1 MAEFSVDDIL
11 RAMGQGQDDSID
23 QLENSQFA
31 KTIMSSL
38 DELVKKQKIKDS
50 GALSEKD
57 VKLLASIMSNE
68 IKNLGIFKKG
78 STEKLLK
85 DINKSIKD
93 AIISGSQVSTQG
105 AALYGTSRLY
115 SAVAGSRGGAKGGQL
130 DLTAPSASGKAVLS
144 QAKDY
149 LSKDDFNDTMNSIT
163 NKLLS
168 FFKGSSKDS
177 DIKSQKFWKKQSNV
191 LITGLLDG
199 LLRQKLIG
207 GAIQDGSKLFGY
219 IVASH
224 LSKVFGPF
232 GRILGLGVMALT
244 STIPALLTNI
254 LRAVLLFKVFDMLS
268 GGSLSKGI
276 GPSKWFRYASRY
288 GMGAKVKRLSQP
300 FVRGAR
306 GLGGFLGRALPIVG
320 YTAGGLDIAS
330 GIGQIAQAKDGVG
343 ATQGVLKGAGG
354 VSTIAG
360 TTLIGKGVQGTVVGA
375 ILITLGRILDYTS
388 KNNDIVKEFTQHG
401 FTAGLKEFWKS
412 IKESITGKREA
423 VQSRT
428 GHLTDPRSLI
438 NVPLRG
444 SRYIEGATEAKY
456 PFETPL
462 KVTPVDDTGKMKAT
476 SFAEGIGQAYSYAY
490 GNAVQIQRQI
500 AAKRAPKGVQ
510 VLSKTPHQVGGYG
523 HLTPWGKI
531 DIVGV
536 PKRAEGTVQQLASQ
550 YYGSGAVATHEMS
563 GGAHFDISTAHP
575 RVRGYQRFKA
585 TPSTTAG
592 VLSTYGVKPR
602 VSEEGWFLNPHE
614 VETTAGSK
622 YLWEEYQRN
631 KAMQEKYEWIPANKD
646 NFRNDVY
653 YNGKAMVPRGTSK
666 ILEGL
671 KKKGYQPELTSGIG
685 LMGRLSSN
693 PLSYAPE
700 PPKIKS
706 DAEKQVEQ
714 IQEAPKEA
722 AKKIFDFGST
732 INKNINKAGSMGSK
746 AMALP
751 SDSAT
756 GNRTFSAV
764 YNNLVA
770 QATLG
775 TEGMRGIV

>member
-11 RAMGQGQDDSID
+11 RAMSQGQDDTID
-23 QLENSQFA
+23 QLESSQFA

-38 DELVKKQKIKDS
+38 DALVKKQKIKDS

-57 VKLLASIMSNE
+57 AKLLASIMSNE

-85 DINKSIKD
+85 DIKKSIED
-93 AIISGSQVSTQG
+93 AIIAGSQVSTQG

-115 SAVAGSRGGAKGGQL
+115 SAVAGARGGVKGGQL
-130 DLTAPSASGKAVLS
+130 DLTAPSASGKVVLG

-149 LSKDDFNDTMNSIT
+149 LSKDDFNDTMNNVT
-163 NKLLS
+163 DKLLS
-168 FFKGSSKDS
+168 FLKGNLKDS
-177 DIKSQKFWKKQSNV
+177 DTDNQKFWKKQSSA

-199 LLRQKLIG
+199 LMTHKLIG

-224 LSKVFGPF
+224 LSKIFGPF

-244 STIPALLTNI
+244 STIPALLTSI
-254 LRAVLLFKVFDMLS
+254 LHAVLQFKVFDMLS

-276 GPSKWFRYASRY
+276 GSSKWFRYASRY
-288 GMGAKVKRLSQP
+288 GMGATVGKMGQS
-300 FVRGAR
+300 FIRGV
-306 GLGGFLGRALPIVG
+306 GGFLGRALPIVG

-343 ATQGVLKGAGG
+343 AAQGVLKGAGG

-360 TTLIGKGVQGTVVGA
+360 AALIGRGVQGTAVGA
-375 ILITLGRILDYTS
+375 ILIALGRILDYTS
-388 KNNDIVKEFTQHG
+388 KNSDIIKEFTQHG
-401 FTAGLKEFWKS
+401 FIAGLKAFWKS
-412 IKESITGKREA
+412 VKDSLTGKRA
-423 VQSRT
+423 TVQSRT

-444 SRYIEGATEAKY
+444 NKYIEGATEAKY
-456 PFETPL
+456 PFENPL
-462 KVTPVDDTGKMKAT
+462 KIAPTDDTGKIKA
-476 SFAEGIGQAYSYAY
+476 SPFAEGIGQAFSYAY
-490 GNAVQIQRQI
+490 GNPIQIQRQLS
-500 AAKRAPKGVQ
+500 ANRAPKEVQ
-510 VLSKTPHQVGGYG
+510 VLSKTLHQVGGYG

-536 PKRAEGTVQQLASQ
+536 PKSAEGVVQQIASKH
-550 YYGSGAVATHEMS
+550 YGKGAVANYE
-563 GGAHFDISTAHP
+563 GDHFDISTAHP
-575 RVRGYQRFKA
+575 TVKGYRRFRA
-585 TPSTTAG
+585 TPSTIAG
-592 VLSTYGVKPR
+592 VRSTYGVKPR
-602 VSEEGWFLNPHE
+602 ISKEGWFLNPHE

-622 YLWEEYQRN
+622 YLWEEYKRN
-631 KAMQEKYEWIPANKD
+631 KAMQERYEWIPANEK
-646 NFRNDVY
+646 NFQNDVY
-653 YNGKAMVPRGTSK
+653 YNGKAMVPKGTSK
-666 ILEGL
+666 ILEDL
-671 KKKGYQPELTSGIG
+671 RKQGYKAKLSSGIG

-700 PPKIKS
+700 TPKAKS

-722 AKKIFDFGST
+722 AKKIFEFGST
-732 INKNINKAGSMGSK
+732 INKNVNRAGSMGLK
-746 AMALP
+746 TMALP

>member
-11 RAMGQGQDDSID
+11 RAMSQGQDDTID
-23 QLENSQFA
+23 QLESSQFA

-38 DELVKKQKIKDS
+38 DALVKKQKIKDS

-57 VKLLASIMSNE
+57 AKLLASIMSNE

-78 STEKLLK
+78 STEKLLR
-85 DINKSIKD
+85 DIKKSIED
-93 AIISGSQVSTQG
+93 AIIAGSQVSTQG

-115 SAVAGSRGGAKGGQL
+115 SAVAGARGGAKGGQL
-130 DLTAPSASGKAVLS
+130 DLTAPSASGKVVLG
-144 QAKDY
+144 QAKNY
-149 LSKDDFNDTMNSIT
+149 LSKDDFNDTMNNVT

-168 FFKGSSKDS
+168 FLKGNSKDS
-177 DIKSQKFWKKQSNV
+177 DTDNQKFWKKQSNV

-199 LLRQKLIG
+199 LMRHKLIG

-224 LSKVFGPF
+224 LSKIFGPF

-244 STIPALLTNI
+244 STIPALLTSI
-254 LRAVLLFKVFDMLS
+254 LHAVLQFKVFDMLS

-276 GPSKWFRYASRY
+276 GSSKWSRYASRY
-288 GMGAKVKRLSQP
+288 GMGATVGKMGQS
-300 FVRGAR
+300 FIRGV
-306 GLGGFLGRALPIVG
+306 GGFLGRALPIVG

-343 ATQGVLKGAGG
+343 AAQGVLKGAGG

-360 TTLIGKGVQGTVVGA
+360 ASLIGKGVQGTAVGA
-375 ILITLGRILDYTS
+375 ILIALGRILDYTS
-388 KNNDIVKEFTQHG
+388 KNSDIIKEFTQHG
-401 FTAGLKEFWKS
+401 FIAGLKAFWKS
-412 IKESITGKREA
+412 VKDSLIGKRA
-423 VQSRT
+423 TVQSRT

-444 SRYIEGATEAKY
+444 NKYIEGATEAKY
-456 PFETPL
+456 PFESPL
-462 KVTPVDDTGKMKAT
+462 KIAPTDDTGKMKAS
-476 SFAEGIGQAYSYAY
+476 SFAEGIGQAFSYAY
-490 GNAVQIQRQI
+490 GNPIQIQRQLS
-500 AAKRAPKGVQ
+500 ANRAPKGVQ

-523 HLTPWGKI
+523 HVTPWGKI

-536 PKRAEGTVQQLASQ
+536 PKSAEGVVQQIASQ
-550 YYGSGAVATHEMS
+550 YYGKGAVADHE
-563 GGAHFDISTAHP
+563 GDHFDISTAHP
-575 RVRGYQRFKA
+575 TVKGYQRFRA
-585 TPSTTAG
+585 TPSTIAG
-592 VLSTYGVKPR
+592 VRSTYGVKPR
-602 VSEEGWFLNPHE
+602 ISKEGWFLNPHE

-631 KAMQEKYEWIPANKD
+631 KAMQERYEWIPANKG
-646 NFRNDVY
+646 NFQNDVY
-653 YNGKAMVPRGTSK
+653 YNGKAMVPKGTSK

-671 KKKGYQPELTSGIG
+671 RKQGYKPELSSGIG

-693 PLSYAPE
+693 SLSYAPE
-700 PPKIKS
+700 TPKAKS

-722 AKKIFDFGST
+722 AKKIFEFGST
-732 INKNINKAGSMGSK
+732 INKNVNRAGSMGLK
-746 AMALP
+746 TMALP

>member
-11 RAMGQGQDDSID
+11 RAMSQGQDDTID
-23 QLENSQFA
+23 QLESSQFA

-38 DELVKKQKIKDS
+38 DALVKKQKIKDS

-57 VKLLASIMSNE
+57 AKLLASIMSNE

-78 STEKLLK
+78 STEKLLR
-85 DINKSIKD
+85 DIKKSIED
-93 AIISGSQVSTQG
+93 AIIAGSQVSTQG

-115 SAVAGSRGGAKGGQL
+115 SAVAGARGGARGGQL
-130 DLTAPSASGKAVLS
+130 DLTAPSASGKVVLG
-144 QAKDY
+144 QAKNY
-149 LSKDDFNDTMNSIT
+149 LSKDDFNDTMNNVT

-168 FFKGSSKDS
+168 FLKGNSKDS
-177 DIKSQKFWKKQSNV
+177 DTDNQKFWKKQSNV

-199 LLRQKLIG
+199 LMRHKLIG

-224 LSKVFGPF
+224 LSKIFGPF

-244 STIPALLTNI
+244 STIPALLTSI
-254 LRAVLLFKVFDMLS
+254 LHAVLQFKVFDMLS

-276 GPSKWFRYASRY
+276 GSSKWSRYASRY
-288 GMGAKVKRLSQP
+288 GMGATVGKMGQS
-300 FVRGAR
+300 FIRGV
-306 GLGGFLGRALPIVG
+306 GGFLGRALPIVG

-343 ATQGVLKGAGG
+343 AAQGVLKGAGG

-360 TTLIGKGVQGTVVGA
+360 AALIGKGVQGTAVGA
-375 ILITLGRILDYTS
+375 ILIALGRILDYTS
-388 KNNDIVKEFTQHG
+388 KNSDIIKEFTQHG
-401 FTAGLKEFWKS
+401 FIAGLKAFWKS
-412 IKESITGKREA
+412 VKDSLIGKRET

-444 SRYIEGATEAKY
+444 NKYIEGATEAKY
-456 PFETPL
+456 PFENPL
-462 KVTPVDDTGKMKAT
+462 KIAPADDTGKIKAS
-476 SFAEGIGQAYSYAY
+476 SFAEGIGQAFSYAY
-490 GNAVQIQRQI
+490 GNPIQIQRQLS
-500 AAKRAPKGVQ
+500 ANRAPKEVQ
-510 VLSKTPHQVGGYG
+510 VLSKTKHRVGGYG

-536 PKRAEGTVQQLASQ
+536 PKSAEGVVQQIASKH
-550 YYGSGAVATHEMS
+550 YGKGAAANYE
-563 GGAHFDISTAHP
+563 GDHFDISTAHP
-575 RVRGYQRFKA
+575 TVKGYKPFKA
-585 TPSTTAG
+585 TPSTIAG
-592 VLSTYGVKPR
+592 VRSTYGVKPR
-602 VSEEGWFLNPHE
+602 ISKEGWFLNPHE

-631 KAMQEKYEWIPANKD
+631 KAMQERYEWIPANEK
-646 NFRNDVY
+646 NFQNDVY
-653 YNGKAMVPRGTSK
+653 YNGKAMVPKGTSK
-666 ILEGL
+666 ILEDL
-671 KKKGYQPELTSGIG
+671 RKQGYKAELSSGIG

-700 PPKIKS
+700 TPKAKS
-706 DAEKQVEQ
+706 DAEKQIEQ
-714 IQEAPKEA
+714 IKEAPKEA
-722 AKKIFDFGST
+722 AKKIFEFGST
-732 INKNINKAGSMGSK
+732 INKNVNRAGSMGLK
-746 AMALP
+746 TMALP